1 MSLPD
6 VPLPKTI
13 RTEEELKSFKP
24 MKDSKKLQGGSDST
38 WASDRRHRKSVGGV
52 NFFFAGGTVYYRCRI
67 YPTIAQSSTEA
78 EFQSMTDAGKTAI
91 YLRSILEEVSL
102 EQLEPTEIEVDN
114 RGARQLANAQQPT
127 RRTRHID
134 MKDFVILQ
142 WTEEEKI
149 KFVDVKS
156 EYNAAD
162 AVSKPTGRTKFHTF
176 KDILMGRRRPDY
188 VRGLTTKT
196 VINKLQQYMGIQMM
210 VYDDD
215 ID

>member
-1 MSLPD
+1 
-6 VPLPKTI
+6 
-13 RTEEELKSFKP
+13 
-24 MKDSKKLQGGSDST
+24 
-38 WASDRRHRKSVGGV
+38 
-52 NFFFAGGTVYYRCRI
+52 
-67 YPTIAQSSTEA
+67 
-78 EFQSMTDAGKTAI
+78 MTDAGKTAI

-142 WTEEEKI
+142 WTEEERI

-156 EYNAAD
+156 EYNPAD
-162 AVSKPTGRTKFHTF
+162 AVSKPTGRTKFYTF
-176 KDILMGRRRPDY
+176 KDVLMGRRRPDY
-188 VRGLTTKT
+188 VRGLKM

-210 VYDDD
+210 IYYDDD